1 MSTNN
6 KNNESIN
13 NGFETLKIVNS
24 WINSADTK
32 TSILIGIITLI
43 LGFSKDIFSSL
54 AYIKELADGNIM
66 KIIIVILDIIYILLA
81 LLAIL
86 CCYFA
91 LTANIKITNLN
102 SSSPIFFGSISKTEL
117 EDYTNNFLSKYTND
131 SLLSDLP
138 KQIHINSKIANKKF
152 KFFRIGLLLSILLF
166 ILTIIL
172 LILINLV

>member
-54 AYIKELADGNIM
+54 AYIKDLADGNIM

-91 LTANIKITNLN
+91 LTANIKITDLN
-102 SSSPIFFGSISKTEL
+102 SSSPIFFGSIEKVTLNDFKS
-117 EDYTNNFLSKYTND
+117 NFIENYADD
-131 SLLSDLP
+131 SILSDLP
-138 KQIHINSKIANKKF
+138 N
-152 KFFRIGLLLSILLF
+152 
-166 ILTIIL
+166 
-172 LILINLV
+172 